1 MLLIATAPWSKAG
14 DTDTSAIVLFYCRH
28 KNGSDFYREQLD
40 SIDTMPKNTTGGNKA
55 KGRANGVSVRATKNT
70 RLIEDLFADMRIEDI
85 VAGVHV
91 GRVTRKFGNGRFEV
105 FIVEQL
111 ATGPTSRTL
120 NAPLAGRMRGKGKKD
135 VWVDVDT
142 LVILGST
149 DMGGSLEYEI
159 IGMIPRE
166 RTRDLR
172 TLRPDLD
179 ARIFAT
185 TSTAADDDCVI
196 FEKNDDEDKEVNIDA
211 I

>member
-1 MLLIATAPWSKAG
+1 
-14 DTDTSAIVLFYCRH
+14 
-28 KNGSDFYREQLD
+28 
-40 SIDTMPKNTTGGNKA
+40 MPKNTTGGNKA
-55 KGRANGVSVRATKNT
+55 KGRANGESVRSSKNT
-70 RLIEDLFADMRIEDI
+70 RLIEDLFADLRVEQTLT
-85 VAGVHV
+85 GVQI

-111 ATGPTSRTL
+111 KTGPTARTL

-149 DMGGSLEYEI
+149 DMAGSLEYEI

-166 RTRDLR
+166 RSRDLR
-172 TLRPDLD
+172 AFRPDLD
-179 ARIFAT
+179 ARIFAV
-185 TSTAADDDCVI
+185 SATADEEEGIV
-196 FEKNDDEDKEVNIDA
+196 FEKNEDEEKEVDIDT